1 MHTDGAT
8 SPSEEP
14 RPNAGPDM
22 LELEAIARCPDGVLA
37 DTGAYTPVDPK
48 PAKPRHGMALIRGQG
63 WNGAKGG

>member
-1 MHTDGAT
+1 
-8 SPSEEP
+8 
-14 RPNAGPDM
+14 M